1 MRKFPARTNSALG
14 ASLKKRS
21 GMSQKPCIGMI
32 PDISWWVVG
41 EMGKQVVKR
50 FSDKYDFCF
59 LPFAVLSRRPDL
71 LAELVASADIIHCLN
86 DYEGIELFRRFDRD
100 RLPPIVTWSH
110 HITEWNPGQQLA
122 MEMSSALIACT
133 ADWKN
138 HLEER
143 VAGRIPITVVPH
155 GVDAEFFHHQKVR
168 PARFGISP
176 GRFVAGF
183 LGNKGSDFDYGRK
196 GTDVLLEVARKA
208 AAVIPNFHLVM
219 GGPGWEK
226 EVRDLQALG
235 VSVSA
240 TGFMRKTDIPALY
253 SALDVYLLTSRVEG
267 GPCTVLEAMA
277 CETAVVSTRVGAVPQ
292 WIVDGVNGYS
302 ADVGD
307 VEGLLAAIVALHRSP
322 QHRATIVREGRS
334 TAIAHSWGKTLA
346 PLEDVYDALIQ
357 FRRAIGLP
365 APRPRWMNDL
375 DGLLRASCAA
385 DALLNVYSRVRN
397 RSLKVTQGLRMLREM
412 LSGMSV
418 LDIVKGAAM
427 IRRYKGTA

>member
-1 MRKFPARTNSALG
+1 MSGKPRIAL
-14 ASLKKRS
+14 
-21 GMSQKPCIGMI
+21 I
-32 PDISWWVVG
+32 PDKAWWVIG
-41 EMGKQVVKR
+41 EMGKQIAAR
-50 FSDKYDFCF
+50 FGGKYDFYF
-59 LPFAVLSRRPDL
+59 LPVGILSRRPDL
-71 LAELVASADIIHCLN
+71 LGDIVASADVIHCLSEY
-86 DYEGIELFRRFDRD
+86 DGIELFCNFDR
-100 RLPPIVTWSH
+100 RELPPIATWFHHVTKWQA
-110 HITEWNPGQQLA
+110 NQQLA
-122 MEMSSALIACT
+122 MEMSAAVTVCT
-133 ADWKN
+133 PAWKEFCN
-138 HLEER
+138 QHNSGR
-143 VAGRIPITVVPH
+143 VPITVVPH
-155 GVDAEFFHHQKVR
+155 GVDAEFFHRQKVR

-208 AAVIPNFHLVM
+208 AAAIPNFHLVM

-226 EVRDLQALG
+226 EVRDLQAMG

-267 GPCTVLEAMA
+267 GPCTILEAMA
-277 CETAVVSTRVGAVPQ
+277 CEAAVVSTRVGAVPQ

-307 VEGLLAAIVALHRSP
+307 VEGLLAAFVALNRSP
-322 QHRATIVREGRS
+322 QHRASIVREGRF

-346 PLEDVYDALIQ
+346 PLEGVYDALIQ
-357 FRRAIGLP
+357 SRRAIGHP
-365 APRPRWMNDL
+365 APRPRWMNNP

-397 RSLKVTQGLRMLREM
+397 RSLKVTKGLRMLREM